1 MKNLSINYKKTIFKP
16 LFLTVRFTMLSAKIN
31 VVIKIP
37 IKDRERDLKNLNR
50 QSSLYPWNSM
60 AFKDTENH
68 NLNKTVIFQYFLILK
83 PINLNK
89 QGPIW
94 LNFF

>member
-50 QSSLYPWNSM
+50 YSSFYPWNSRG
-60 AFKDTENH
+60 FKDTENH
-68 NLNKTVIFQYFLILK
+68 NLNKTLIF
-83 PINLNK
+83 
-89 QGPIW
+89 
-94 LNFF
+94 